1 VHRKPEF
8 FGNDIGQRQTVERP
22 GEKRRLFCAYSTGN
36 VAEEI
41 SLKNADVWVV
51 FMGCRKLA
59 RWRVFEG
66 CRLSC
71 FSLMERLFFSE

>member
-1 VHRKPEF
+1 MHQAEF
-8 FGNDIGQRQTVERP
+8 FGNDIGQRQTVDRP

-51 FMGCRKLA
+51 FHGLPEVSPMA
-59 RWRVFEG
+59 SV
-66 CRLSC
+66 
-71 FSLMERLFFSE
+71 